1 MPLLLLKM
9 VWQASCHIAT
19 GEPQTERT
27 SMVQALLWHQAD
39 MNSRQGDFTSS
50 CDQQRA
56 CAEAQG
62 AVMHVLGWE
71 CELHKMP
78 SAKPTCG
85 NRVLSG
91 SFVLLSAL
99 L

>member
-1 MPLLLLKM
+1 
-9 VWQASCHIAT
+9 
-19 GEPQTERT
+19 
-27 SMVQALLWHQAD
+27 MVQALFWQQAHL
-39 MNSRQGDFTSS
+39 NSRQSEFTSS

-56 CAEAQG
+56 CAQAQC
-62 AVMHVLGWE
+62 AVMHVLGWG

-78 SAKPTCG
+78 AAKPTCG